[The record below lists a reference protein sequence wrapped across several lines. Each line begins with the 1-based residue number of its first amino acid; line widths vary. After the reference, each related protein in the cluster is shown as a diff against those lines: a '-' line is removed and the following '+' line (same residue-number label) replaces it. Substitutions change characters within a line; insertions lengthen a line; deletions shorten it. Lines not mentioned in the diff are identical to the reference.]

1 MKKILSVV
9 LAGAMILGMSV
20 ASFAKDFT
28 GGAGSADRTAN
39 DDAAKIT
46 FNVVS
51 LNGKTAVAHNEHL
64 NGKDSNLK
72 GGDVLYF
79 RVDNMK
85 GEGLKGAADKDWAI
99 RINNAEYVEDAV
111 FFVDNNK
118 TITGGDADNL
128 YVKVTLEN
136 DFDNFD
142 EDVEFYF
149 YISDKEHDSESAK
162 VSVSYKYEGLKEVEL
177 TKSDLD
183 WVLTVDK
190 AKTYKY
196 KKGEKSGVAT
206 IDMNGILAE
215 LKMYAGEK
223 YSIDP
228 DLHYDKD
235 LSKEYDVDVE
245 LLTVRDDMETLF
257 FKADKDNKMIVAL
270 DKDGDLV
277 EVDAKYVT
285 DYKFGSG
292 KRVDGYLVENVKYGK
307 YAKVSNKIELNDKKD
322 EDKVDEDASKPT
334 ADTTKPNPNMGAND
348 FVGAAVALAVV
359 SVAAAGALSLKK

>member
-20 ASFAKDFT
+20 TSFAKDFV
-28 GGAGSADRTAN
+28 GGDKGGDRN
-39 DDAAKIT
+39 EAASSLV
-46 FNVVS
+46 FNNVS
-51 LNGKTAVAHNEHL
+51 LNGKAAVAHNAHL

-79 RVDNMK
+79 LVEDGSGALTK
-85 GEGLKGAADKDWAI
+85 AADNDWKI
-99 RINNAEYVEDAV
+99 KINNAEYVEDAV
-111 FFVDNNK
+111 FFVDGTDAKNNK
-118 TITGGDADNL
+118 VVTGGKDEAL

-149 YISDKEHDSESAK
+149 YIADENGQSEK

-177 TKSDLD
+177 KKSDLD